1 MRYKLSLVAISF
13 LALNL
18 NATSLADCTTSS
30 CTVDVVDNPM
40 SITDKNVTIHG
51 NKSHITSSIEANNS
65 SLTIKE
71 QDIVNV
77 DNVVFNGVRN
87 GTTIDDGLY
96 VRGTLNAK
104 DMTIKD
110 VKLEGQNKGTT
121 IEAGGGVINANI
133 INATNSQISA
143 STGVGAKFKA
153 NQLNMDNSSL
163 SIYFGQLSNGS
174 LHWDTL
180 IDIGTLVLDNGSS
193 FSKSSTAKV
202 DNFTLKNNSKFTN
215 NFMTMNVGHL
225 AIDNTATFTNAQGGS
240 SIKSIENISANG
252 QKVTLQLSSGTLEI
266 GDKNSTKKGAMAN
279 IDINGANTSGVLG
292 GELKLYNML
301 LDSTNDIKA
310 NHVDLVNN
318 IVNGSSITMNKG
330 DINNTTINQG
340 KITANGGD
348 NQYVWL
354 KGNVVMNGAEIT
366 RTNAGRH
373 GSHNIVVDNNANVS
387 LVDTKLSNLS
397 INAASW
403 SNKVNNLNIKGG
415 SLTNTSIGTVASA
428 GRYLG
433 MSHLILDNVNVDNSA
448 ISTTSPNIISEYLDI
463 KNIDGATKNIKA
475 NIYVEKDLLIE
486 NSTIDIASNIMS
498 GETTAKNST
507 VNGKITADILHSNGS
522 TFSGDINAGEI
533 RSVGSTFK
541 EDIITGDIFD
551 NGSTFDLTVNAVN
564 INSVGSTFSNT
575 VDALV
580 LNANNSN
587 FNNVNVNCTETADFK
602 CSSVLNGSNVGGTLT
617 LNGNAKLLLD
627 KGSSVLNLTL
637 SNQDNYV
644 AIKGDSSVTGAI
656 TNNGII
662 EVFQGIVSNNITGAG
677 DLITHGAT
685 YTGDVNLSDVIGS
698 GSTFDKTVT
707 ANNSIKVDNGTF
719 NGVVKVEDTTNKN
732 ATLYA
737 YQGNA
742 FKADVI
748 ADNAILSYDATKDVS
763 KGKKITL
770 DTSLT
775 ANNALTIKDLTVT
788 AGALKSNT
796 ANISNATISSKLVGK
811 DDTSTKVYE
820 SGVLSGNHTI
830 TNSDITGGIRV
841 DELNISGSKIK
852 SQVAVN
858 TLNAT
863 NNIFYVFGGGL
874 DTSFYTDYSGAIIV
888 RKGAVGSGNT
898 IQLSNTNLGMLT
910 NGYVPIAIVKDETV
924 ANAQPTPPVN
934 GGGNGGGGTAPIAS
948 IANPSKVAGGGI
960 GKDFFKVA
968 YKTKIADY
976 ELADQFLTYQEKDGR
991 YVWSVGVAGKNMVDV
1006 ASVDNIVDGTDAT
1019 NIANGS
1025 KETAKVD
1032 YTKIIV
1038 DIGDMFNF
1046 KGFDQTAVESAKFIV
1061 ASPEYLARTKLDIPY
1076 NRYKVFKS
1084 NHKDNGIWMNNKN
1097 GYNKYTNSSI
1107 HHTDINIGADK
1118 VTEISNSSLM
1128 LGLAIN
1134 LSSSNTKGNVI
1145 SDATSKG
1152 VGIYAMN
1159 KFDNNA
1165 FVGLETFY
1173 HNIDTT
1179 YKAESLG
1186 VNTSKHHNVYTASI
1200 IAGQRFGEKVYVE
1213 PSLKYDMITY
1223 KPSKING
1230 EGISIEGDRQIIHTL
1245 GVNVEVGTNVAN
1257 QLDAYAALGYAKE
1270 LTDKEDLHIKDEVR
1284 PHTVKGEK
1292 GDDSIRANLGLNY
1305 NISPKA
1311 TLNADFGYNKYSNQG
1326 KEYKT
1331 NVGFAYRF

>member
-18 NATSLADCTTSS
+18 NAGGVADCDKSNPTVKCEVNSLEQDQVITNQSVRISGTHNVNSIKVTGTKDSNGAYQHEFDQSGVTVVNDFSLDTVTASNWEKFIAEKATIKNSEFTQSRNTATITTADLINSSYINNTTSNITNLTMNTNS
-30 CTVDVVDNPM
+30 TYNQKGGASNISNLIM
-40 SITDKNVTIHG
+40 TGNSIYNHNGGTSNISNLIMTDSTYNHTYSMTDYIHHLTAKNST
-51 NKSHITSSIEANNS
+51 ITSKTNGHLYI
-65 SLTIKE
+65 
-71 QDIVNV
+71 
-77 DNVVFNGVRN
+77 DN
-87 GTTIDDGLY
+87 IDSADGLKIY
-96 VRGTLNAK
+96 S
-104 DMTIKD
+104 
-110 VKLEGQNKGTT
+110 ES
-121 IEAGGGVINANI
+121 GGGVTIKNKTKDAVGTAVKTTKVTVNDKLNLESGHEVHDLDI
-133 INATNSQISA
+133 INGWWVN
-143 STGVGAKFKA
+143 
-153 NQLNMDNSSL
+153 
-163 SIYFGQLSNGS
+163 
-174 LHWDTL
+174 
-180 IDIGTLVLDNGSS
+180 
-193 FSKSSTAKV
+193 
-202 DNFTLKNNSKFTN
+202 
-215 NFMTMNVGHL
+215 
-225 AIDNTATFTNAQGGS
+225 
-240 SIKSIENISANG
+240 
-252 QKVTLQLSSGTLEI
+252 
-266 GDKNSTKKGAMAN
+266 
-279 IDINGANTSGVLG
+279 INGAHSGAG
-292 GELKLYNML
+292 GLNVSGLNITNNVGSNKLEIKNNVTMS
-301 LDSTNDIKA
+301 DSILDIKGGK
-310 NHVDLVNN
+310 VE
-318 IVNGSSITMNKG
+318 ITNS
-330 DINNTTINQG
+330 TINQG
-340 KITANGGD
+340 KITADIDD
-348 NQYVWL
+348 NNYITL
-354 KGNVVMNGAEIT
+354 KGNTTINGTEIT
-366 RTNAGRH
+366 KTTANHSA
-373 GSHNIVVDNNANVS
+373 HNIVIDENANVN
-387 LVDTKLSNLS
+387 LVDTTLSNLS
-397 INAASW
+397 INAVS
-403 SNKVNNLNIKGG
+403 SGSKNGHLTIKGG
-415 SLTNTSIGTVASA
+415 TMTNTGIGTQSVKDPTNLAYLTLDNVAVNNGTMTGDNIIAQHVVVQNYQNTTNFQANINAKDDISITNSNFISGNSSVFTSKVINVSSSDVSGVFNASETLNAINSTFHPSGSGINTKNLNAQGSTFNTSITAT
-428 GRYLG
+428 
-433 MSHLILDNVNVDNSA
+433 NSVLSG
-448 ISTTSPNIISEYLDI
+448 STF
-463 KNIDGATKNIKA
+463 GA
-475 NIYVEKDLLIE
+475 
-486 NSTIDIASNIMS
+486 NSTL
-498 GETTAKNST
+498 TTKLLNDTGST
-507 VNGKITADILHSNGS
+507 FNGKVTLDCTGDSCGTTNPLLSVANGS
-522 TFSGDINAGEI
+522 TF
-533 RSVGSTFK
+533 
-541 EDIITGDIFD
+541 
-551 NGSTFDLTVNAVN
+551 
-564 INSVGSTFSNT
+564 
-575 VDALV
+575 
-580 LNANNSN
+580 
-587 FNNVNVNCTETADFK
+587 AD
-602 CSSVLNGSNVGGTLT
+602 LT
-617 LNGNAKLLLD
+617 LNNDAKLLLD
-627 KGSSVLNLTL
+627 KGSSVTNLTL
-637 SNQDNYV
+637 SSDKNYV
-644 AIKGDSSVTGAI
+644 AIKGDSSVTGTI
-656 TNNGII
+656 KNEGKI
-662 EVFQGIVSNNITGAG
+662 EVFSGKVSNDISGTG
-677 DLITHGAT
+677 DLITHGAI

-698 GSTFDKTVT
+698 GSTFNGTVKAT
-707 ANNSIKVDNGTF
+707 DSMEVDNGVFESMVTV
-719 NGVVKVEDTTNKN
+719 GDGTGN
-732 ATLYA
+732 AILKA

-748 ADNAILSYDATKDVS
+748 ADNAELSYDSTKNS
-763 KGKKITL
+763 SNGNKITL
-770 DTSLT
+770 NSSLT
-775 ANNALTIKDLTVT
+775 TKNALTIKDLTVT
-788 AGALKSNT
+788 AKALKSDN
-796 ANISNATISSKLVGK
+796 ANISNATISSKLVSKG
-811 DDTSTKVYE
+811 DTSTKVYQSGAL
-820 SGVLSGNHTI
+820 SGVYTI

-863 NNIFYVFGGGL
+863 NNTFYVFGGGI
-874 DTSFYTDYSGAIIV
+874 DTSFYDHYSGAIIV

-898 IQLSNTNLGMLT
+898 IQLSNTNLGLLT
-910 NGYVPIAIVKDETV
+910 NGYVPIAIVKDEAV
-924 ANAQPTPPVN
+924 ANALTPPVN
-934 GGGNGGGGTAPIAS
+934 GGGNGGGASPNTS

-960 GKDFFKVA
+960 GKDFFKVT

-976 ELADQFLTYQEKDGR
+976 ELADQFLKYQEKDGR

-1006 ASVDNIVDGTDAT
+1006 ANVDNIINGNTSDL
-1019 NIANGS
+1019 ANGS

-1152 VGIYAMN
+1152 IGIYAMN

-1186 VNTSKHHNVYTASI
+1186 VNTSKHHNVYTASV
-1200 IAGQRFGEKVYVE
+1200 IAGQRLGEKVYVE

>member
-1 MRYKLSLVAISF
+1 MKYKLSLVAISL
-13 LALNL
+13 LAISLGAKTIDDCTGADNVFCTGVNELSDGQTITRAVKVSGTHNLGSLNLENIPNGVGFEFNSSNSTINVL
-18 NATSLADCTTSS
+18 NATNSNVSNWYSRLNVGNGIFANSAYDVTAGNTNFTNLTLKDNSSYSNSFGNNNKITNLTVENGAIVNAKAGKLYIDNILETNNFQANITAGQLIVVNVQASSTSS
-30 CTVDVVDNPM
+30 TQPIFNVKGDAHYGDLYFVD
-40 SITDKNVTIHG
+40 
-51 NKSHITSSIEANNS
+51 
-65 SLTIKE
+65 
-71 QDIVNV
+71 
-77 DNVVFNGVRN
+77 
-87 GTTIDDGLY
+87 
-96 VRGTLNAK
+96 
-104 DMTIKD
+104 
-110 VKLEGQNKGTT
+110 
-121 IEAGGGVINANI
+121 GGVINKVTVNETGGRFNAINTTLNNVTANI
-133 INATNSQISA
+133 SGGTTKIENTKANAT
-143 STGVGAKFKA
+143 GFDVKG
-153 NQLNMDNSSL
+153 
-163 SIYFGQLSNGS
+163 GS
-174 LHWDTL
+174 LNIT
-180 IDIGTLVLDNGSS
+180 
-193 FSKSSTAKV
+193 
-202 DNFTLKNNSKFTN
+202 NNSILTDTN
-215 NFMTMNVGHL
+215 
-225 AIDNTATFTNAQGGS
+225 INTTTGTTN
-240 SIKSIENISANG
+240 IENA
-252 QKVTLQLSSGTLEI
+252 TL
-266 GDKNSTKKGAMAN
+266 
-279 IDINGANTSGVLG
+279 
-292 GELKLYNML
+292 
-301 LDSTNDIKA
+301 
-310 NHVDLVNN
+310 
-318 IVNGSSITMNKG
+318 NKG
-330 DINNTTINQG
+330 V
-340 KITANGGD
+340 ITANGGD
-348 NQYVWL
+348 GQYVKL
-354 KGNVVMNGAEIT
+354 DGNVVMNGTEIT
-366 RTNAGRH
+366 RTNSSRH
-373 GSHNIVVDNNANVS
+373 GSHNIIVNDNANVS

-397 INAASW
+397 INAYGIN
-403 SNKVNNLNIKGG
+403 NKVNRLNIKGG
-415 SLTNTSIGTVASA
+415 SLTNTSIGTVVSNK
-428 GRYLG
+428 RYLG
-433 MSHLILDNVNVDNSA
+433 MSHLVLDGVNVDNSA

-463 KNIDGATKNIKA
+463 KNVDGMTNNIKA

-486 NSTIDIASNIMS
+486 NSTIDITSNIMS
-498 GETTAKNST
+498 GETIANKST
-507 VNGKITADILHSNGS
+507 INGKITADTLHSNGS
-522 TFSGDINAGEI
+522 IFSGDINAGEI
-533 RSVGSTFK
+533 RSIGSTFK

-551 NGSTFDLTVNAVN
+551 NGSTFNLTVNAVN

-587 FNNVNVNCTETADFK
+587 FKDVNINCTETADFK

-617 LNGNAKLLLD
+617 LNNDAKLLLD
-627 KGSSVLNLTL
+627 KGSSVTNLTL
-637 SNQDNYV
+637 STQNNYV
-644 AIKGDSSVTGAI
+644 AINGDSKVTGAI
-656 TNNGII
+656 SNEGVI
-662 EVFQGIVSNNITGAG
+662 EVFKGTVSNNITGKG

-685 YTGDVNLSDVIGS
+685 YAGDVNLSDVIGS

-737 YQGNA
+737 YQGNT
-742 FKADVI
+742 FKADVT

-763 KGKKITL
+763 KGKKITI

-775 ANNALTIKDLTVT
+775 TNNALTIKDLTVT
-788 AGALKSNT
+788 AKALKSDN
-796 ANISNATISSKLVGK
+796 ANISNATISSKLINK
-811 DDTSTKVYE
+811 DANADIKVYQSGAL
-820 SGVLSGNHTI
+820 SGVYTI
-830 TNSDITGGIRV
+830 TNSDITGGVRV
-841 DELNISGSKIK
+841 DELNISGSQIK

-863 NNIFYVFGGGL
+863 NNTFYVFGGGL
-874 DTSFYTDYSGAIIV
+874 DTSFYDHYSGAIIV

-898 IQLSNTNLGMLT
+898 IQLSNTNLGLLT
-910 NGYVPIAIVKDETV
+910 KGYVPIAIVKDEAV
-924 ANAQPTPPVN
+924 ANASTTPPAN
-934 GGGNGGGGTAPIAS
+934 GGANGSSGGASPITS

-991 YVWSVGVAGKNMVDV
+991 YVWSVGVAGNNMVDV
-1006 ASVDNIVDGTDAT
+1006 ASVDNIVDGIDAT

-1025 KETAKVD
+1025 KETTKVD

-1097 GYNKYTNSSI
+1097 GYNKYTSSSI

-1152 VGIYAMN
+1152 IGIYAMN

-1179 YKAESLG
+1179 YEAKSLG
-1186 VNTSKHHNVYTASI
+1186 VNTSKHHNVYTASV

-1270 LTDKEDLHIKDEVR
+1270 LTDKEDLYIKDEVR

>member
-1 MRYKLSLVAISF
+1 MRYKLSLVAISL

-18 NATSLADCTTSS
+18 NAGGVADCDKSNPTKECGVDFLEQDQVITNQYVRISGTHNVNSIKVTGEKDSSGAYKYKFDQSGTTTVKDLTIN
-30 CTVDVVDNPM
+30 TVDAENWETLKAEKVSIVDSTYTQAQGST
-40 SITDKNVTIHG
+40 SITTAELTNSSYN
-51 NKSHITSSIEANNS
+51 NKGTSNITNLTMTNS
-65 SLTIKE
+65 SLTSNRSIGITNLTLK
-71 QDIVNV
+71 
-77 DNVVFNGVRN
+77 DNSTYTNTFGDNNKVTNLTVENG
-87 GTTIDDGLY
+87 
-96 VRGTLNAK
+96 A
-104 DMTIKD
+104 
-110 VKLEGQNKGTT
+110 T
-121 IEAGGGVINANI
+121 IEAKAGHIRIDNILETNNLKANITLGGLTIKNIQASAPTSISPVFDISGGVLNF
-133 INATNSQISA
+133 SD
-143 STGVGAKFKA
+143 GV
-153 NQLNMDNSSL
+153 
-163 SIYFGQLSNGS
+163 
-174 LHWDTL
+174 
-180 IDIGTLVLDNGSS
+180 
-193 FSKSSTAKV
+193 
-202 DNFTLKNNSKFTN
+202 
-215 NFMTMNVGHL
+215 
-225 AIDNTATFTNAQGGS
+225 
-240 SIKSIENISANG
+240 
-252 QKVTLQLSSGTLEI
+252 
-266 GDKNSTKKGAMAN
+266 
-279 IDINGANTSGVLG
+279 
-292 GELKLYNML
+292 
-301 LDSTNDIKA
+301 
-310 NHVDLVNN
+310 VNN
-318 IVNGSSITMNKG
+318 VTVN
-330 DINNTTINQG
+330 
-340 KITANGGD
+340 ANGGLT
-348 NQYVWL
+348 YL
-354 KGNVVMNGAEIT
+354 KGNAVLNNSVIKKTSAAHT
-366 RTNAGRH
+366 
-373 GSHNIVVDNNANVS
+373 SHNIVISNDSNVNIINTT
-387 LVDTKLSNLS
+387 LENLS
-397 INAASW
+397 INANSKDDT
-403 SNKVNNLNIKGG
+403 NGRLTIKGG
-415 SLTNTSIGTVASA
+415 TMTNTGIGTQSVKDPTNLA
-428 GRYLG
+428 YLT
-433 MSHLILDNVNVDNSA
+433 LDNVAVNNETMTGD
-448 ISTTSPNIISEYLDI
+448 NIIAQHVVVQNYQNTTNFQANVNAKDDI
-463 KNIDGATKNIKA
+463 SIVSSTFAANSTNSFISKNIN
-475 NIYVEKDLLIE
+475 VQSSEL
-486 NSTIDIASNIMS
+486 S
-498 GETTAKNST
+498 
-507 VNGKITADILHSNGS
+507 GKITASEILATSGSKFDTNSIVSTKLLNDTGSAFSGKVTLDCTGDSCGTTNPLLSVANGS
-522 TFSGDINAGEI
+522 TF
-533 RSVGSTFK
+533 
-541 EDIITGDIFD
+541 
-551 NGSTFDLTVNAVN
+551 
-564 INSVGSTFSNT
+564 
-575 VDALV
+575 
-580 LNANNSN
+580 
-587 FNNVNVNCTETADFK
+587 AD
-602 CSSVLNGSNVGGTLT
+602 LT
-617 LNGNAKLLLD
+617 LNNDAKLLLD
-627 KGSSVLNLTL
+627 KGSSVTNLTL
-637 SNQDNYV
+637 STQNNYV
-644 AIKGDSSVTGAI
+644 AINGDSSVTGI
-656 TNNGII
+656 IKNEGVI
-662 EVFQGIVSNNITGAG
+662 EVFKGTVSNNITGKG

-698 GSTFDKTVT
+698 GSTFNGTVKAT
-707 ANNSIKVDNGTF
+707 DSMEVDNGTF
-719 NGVVKVEDTTNKN
+719 NGVVKVEDATNKN

-737 YQGNA
+737 YQGNT
-742 FKADVI
+742 FKADVT

-770 DTSLT
+770 DTNLT
-775 ANNALTIKDLTVT
+775 TNNALTIKDLTVT
-788 AGALKSNT
+788 AKALKSNT
-796 ANISNATISSKLVGK
+796 ANISNATISSKLVDKGFVDTAKIYDK
-811 DDTSTKVYE
+811 DITAGSK
-820 SGVLSGNHTI
+820 HTI
-830 TNSDITGGIRV
+830 TNSDITGGVRV
-841 DELNISGSKIK
+841 DELNISGSQIK

-863 NNIFYVFGGGL
+863 NNTFYVFGGGL

-924 ANAQPTPPVN
+924 ANASTTPPAN
-934 GGGNGGGGTAPIAS
+934 GGGNGGGANPITS

-1006 ASVDNIVDGTDAT
+1006 ASVDNIVDGTDTA

-1076 NRYKVFKS
+1076 NRYKAFKS

-1097 GYNKYTNSSI
+1097 GYNKYTSSSI

-1152 VGIYAMN
+1152 IGIYAMN

-1179 YKAESLG
+1179 YEAKSLG

-1200 IAGQRFGEKVYVE
+1200 IAGQRLGEKVYVE

-1270 LTDKEDLHIKDEVR
+1270 LTDKEDLYIKDEVR